1 MHKSPIGWS
10 LTVPNMSN
18 ESVKSFTVSR
28 NHHLFL
34 PLMDVRD
41 VSRLSN
47 GKSSWCSW
55 KPAGRLVGQP
65 SRWHQ
70 GNSASWAAAV
80 QPGKVTISS
89 TTQIAY
95 LPAQLKLPV
104 FSEQIEFLLEMG
116 CGNWE
121 MNETEGANHPS
132 NSSLTPEGKLC
143 SRTQRAQS
151 ALGKANQTSST
162 NYWLQMASLH
172 HARVILRQRKKVWI
186 WRTCVRKSLF

>member
-1 MHKSPIGWS
+1 MVD

-41 VSRLSN
+41 VSRISN

-80 QPGKVTISS
+80 QPGKLTISS

-104 FSEQIEFLLEMG
+104 FSDQIEFILEMG
-116 CGNWE
+116 CSNWE
-121 MNETEGANHPS
+121 TKETEGANHPS
-132 NSSLTPEGKLC
+132 NSSLTTEGKLY

-151 ALGKANQTSST
+151 TLGKANQTSST
-162 NYWLQMASLH
+162 NY
-172 HARVILRQRKKVWI
+172 
-186 WRTCVRKSLF
+186 